1 MEEEL
6 KTLSGTT
13 KSEEDEL
20 REMEEEL
27 KRLTESTSKQE
38 ISLEEEERQVREME
52 EDLKRR
58 QAGVSPAYVAFCLL
72 LFFSYFA
79 EICFRPR

>member
-6 KTLSGTT
+6 KAISGQDI

-27 KRLTESTSKQE
+27 KRLNESAAVQE
-38 ISLEEEERQVREME
+38 KSLEDEEKELREME
-52 EDLKRR
+52 EELKRR
-58 QAGVSPAYVAFCLL
+58 QAEPSG
-72 LFFSYFA
+72 
-79 EICFRPR
+79 